1 MVKVELTR
9 PIERRLRKIF
19 FRAIF
24 WEMCLYMVT
33 AFAGYFSF
41 MDETE
46 KMIIDR
52 PDLPGYKDYL
62 MLVGRIGTL
71 ILILVSIVVII
82 APCR

>member
-1 MVKVELTR
+1 
-9 PIERRLRKIF
+9 
-19 FRAIF
+19 
-24 WEMCLYMVT
+24 MVT

-71 ILILVSIVVII
+71 ILILLHIVLIL